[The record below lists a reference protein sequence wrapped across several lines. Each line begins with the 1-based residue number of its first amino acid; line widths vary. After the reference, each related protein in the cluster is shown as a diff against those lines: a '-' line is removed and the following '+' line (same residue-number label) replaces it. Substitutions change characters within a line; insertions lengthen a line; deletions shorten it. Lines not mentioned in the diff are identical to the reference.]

1 MIHILGSRDF
11 LWSKLDKHDL
21 LEIRKNGT
29 EIVYCGHGG
38 YRYSMVRADR
48 PITRKGQFY
57 FEVLIVNS
65 GIHQEI
71 GVGICTKAS
80 QVDRFPGWD
89 TFSFGYHGDDGGIYC
104 ESETATFKTEEKFES
119 GDEIGVLLDFNTA
132 TLTFSKNKN
141 DIKTIKLEANHMNQ
155 DFYPSVG
162 IYSED
167 AIIQLKSTKSFVDNT
182 IECICT
188 PFKPCWEII
197 KPYVWDPLSN
207 FFDYYKNHFNT
218 LKFIGTNVCLS
229 LVDVGSDINTAIAFF
244 M

>member
-11 LWSKLDKHDL
+11 SWSKLDKHDL

-57 FEVLIVNS
+57 FEVLIVN
-65 GIHQEI
+65 GGEWNTDI

-80 QVDRFPGWD
+80 KVTRFPGWD
-89 TFSFGYHGDDGGIYC
+89 TFSFGYHGDDGGIFC
-104 ESETATFKTEEKFES
+104 ESETAAFQTGEKFGS

-132 TLTFSKNKN
+132 TLKFSKNKN

-155 DFYPSVG
+155 DFYPCVG
-162 IYSED
+162 ISSPG
-167 AIIQLKSTKSFVDNT
+167 A
-182 IECICT
+182 
-188 PFKPCWEII
+188 
-197 KPYVWDPLSN
+197 
-207 FFDYYKNHFNT
+207 
-218 LKFIGTNVCLS
+218 
-229 LVDVGSDINTAIAFF
+229 LVRLTMPVASGMYFSH
-244 M
+244 

>member
-29 EIVYCGHGG
+29 EIVYCGRGKVG
-38 YRYSMVRADR
+38 MVRADR
-48 PITRKGQFY
+48 PITKKGQFY

-65 GIHQEI
+65 GKNQAI

-80 QVDRFPGWD
+80 QVTKFPGWD
-89 TFSFGYHGDDGGIYC
+89 EFSFGYHGDDGGIFC
-104 ESETATFKTEEKFES
+104 ESGTATFKTEEKFES

-141 DIKTIKLEANHMNQ
+141 DIKTIKLEANHMDQ

-162 IYSED
+162 IGSEG
-167 AIIQLKSTKSFVDNT
+167 AIVQLKCSNTFCDNT

-188 PFKPCWEII
+188 PFESCWKMIQ
-197 KPYVWDPLSN
+197 PYVWDPISN

-218 LKFIGTNVCLS
+218 LTFIGTNVFLS
-229 LVDVGSDINTAIAFF
+229 LLDVGSDINTAITFL

>member
-11 LWSKLDKHDL
+11 LWSKLDKHDS

-38 YRYSMVRADR
+38 HRYGMVRADR
-48 PITRKGQFY
+48 PIIKKGQFY

-65 GIHQEI
+65 GKNQAI

-80 QVDRFPGWD
+80 QVTKFPGWD
-89 TFSFGYHGDDGGIYC
+89 EFSFGYHGDDGGIFC
-104 ESETATFKTEEKFES
+104 ESGTATFKTEEKFES

-132 TLTFSKNKN
+132 TLTFSKNKKN
-141 DIKTIKLEANHMNQ
+141 VKTIKLEANHMDQ
-155 DFYPSVG
+155 DLYPSVG
-162 IYSED
+162 IYSKG
-167 AIIQLKSTKSFVDNT
+167 AIVQLKCSKSFCDNS
-182 IECICT
+182 IECVCA
-188 PFKPCWEII
+188 PFESHWKMIQ
-197 KPYVWDPLSN
+197 PYVWDPISN
-207 FFDYYKNHFNT
+207 FFNYFKKHLNL

-229 LVDVGSDINTAIAFF
+229 LLDVGSDINTAITFL